1 MGVVHHC
8 VWQLATGRGSG
19 MFRSETKDYYS
30 YFITEKLS
38 VRNQKWIYLWSNI
51 KTWEMQAFK
60 HRPRWVLCLFFF
72 FLLQFTSFDISGPT
86 TFTPAPNSMSP
97 VPFFLHS
104 PWMCYRKQHYQNR
117 TPYLSAYFAFAAS
130 FFLYDI
136 NMYDIKIHFLIVVL
150 DSWIRELIK

>member
-72 FLLQFTSFDISGPT
+72 FASVHFIWHLRPYYLYSCPKFHVSSSF
-86 TFTPAPNSMSP
+86 
-97 VPFFLHS
+97 FFLHS